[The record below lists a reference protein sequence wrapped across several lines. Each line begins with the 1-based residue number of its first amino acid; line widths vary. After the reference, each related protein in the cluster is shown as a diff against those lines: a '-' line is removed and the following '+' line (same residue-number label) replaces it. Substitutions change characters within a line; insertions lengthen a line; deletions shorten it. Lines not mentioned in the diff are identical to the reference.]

1 MLRLS
6 LLLVLLSLGGSL
18 WASPPLNPKYR
29 EFSSENGRYVLSVA
43 PTGYRNCEL
52 SFHSFE
58 SNAATRSL
66 IWSKKLDFCPRQ
78 VRVGKEG
85 RHVVLFDRWRGG
97 IHPKGLV
104 GFNDRGELVASVP
117 VATLLD
123 QEEIRHSLRRIAGK
137 GFFSWL
143 SLVRELRIGTKSVH
157 VVLKDDRRIEVLL
170 KPGTTRPKP

>member
-1 MLRLS
+1 MILRLS

-104 GFNDRGELVASVP
+104 IFNERGELASSVAVSV
-117 VATLLD
+117 LLSKEQLR
-123 QEEIRHSLRRIAGK
+123 QEAGVK

-143 SLVRELRIGTKSVH
+143 SLVREFRLDASLVH
-157 VVLKDDRRIEVLL
+157 VRLKDGRHLEILL
-170 KPGTTRPKP
+170 KSGTVRLKP